1 MLSKENRLKKKSDFD
16 FVFSKGRG
24 FGGDFLFL
32 KTAKNNLK
40 ISRFG
45 FVVSKKVSNKA
56 VIRNKI
62 KRRMSEVVRSNLIK
76 IKEGMD
82 VVIIANKAIK
92 EEDFSTIKEREE
104 SLFQRSGLIKK

>member
-1 MLSKENRLKKKSDFD
+1 VLSKENRLKKKSDFD

-32 KTAKNNLK
+32 KT
-40 ISRFG
+40 SRFG

-82 VVIIANKAIK
+82 IVIIANKAIK
-92 EEDFSTIKEREE
+92 EKDFSTIKEREE
-104 SLFQRSGLIKK
+104 NLFQRSGLIKK